1 MRPESLYFLF
11 SPVTRI
17 KGVGGSTAKALERL
31 LPPSTV
37 IAGSS
42 IPVVRD
48 LLFHLPVGI
57 VDRRFTCPL
66 SAAPD
71 GVVATFVV
79 TVDEHIAPPQKRRGK
94 SPYKVLC
101 SNETGDITLVFFNA
115 HTDYIKQSLPVGSKR
130 VISGRCERFDYR
142 LQMPHPDIIAPVE
155 KLAEVQRP
163 EPV

>member
-17 KGVGGSTAKALERL
+17 KGVGGATASALQRL

-37 IAGSS
+37 IAGST

-48 LLFHLPVGI
+48 LLFHLPIGI

-66 SAAPD
+66 HAAPE

-79 TVDEHIAPPQKRRGK
+79 TVDEHFPPPNRRGGK
-94 SPYKVLC
+94 SPYKVVC
-101 SNETGDITLVFFNA
+101 SNDTGDI
-115 HTDYIKQSLPVGSKR
+115 
-130 VISGRCERFDYR
+130 
-142 LQMPHPDIIAPVE
+142 
-155 KLAEVQRP
+155 
-163 EPV
+163 